1 MCYNLITKKVGDI
14 MAKKRKRRRSKKD
27 KGMITLAIMLGVIF
41 LIIGI
46 FVVKALDKDK
56 NQKVPTTDVDEVTFS
71 DSTDDFYVPET
82 EDEENT
88 ESESESISETET
100 TEIITE
106 ETTEETTE
114 EIMDET
120 TEEVL
125 TESENPEHVIEA
137 VIYHY
142 ADYMGFPVEALF
154 IQNSE
159 TVETAAGY
167 TFTLRLNAAGAPNKL
182 IGDVYVEKGTGAVT
196 DSMGNEPW
204 NIAD

>member
-1 MCYNLITKKVGDI
+1 

-71 DSTDDFYVPET
+71 DSTDDFYAPET
-82 EDEENT
+82 NDEENT
-88 ESESESISETET
+88 ELESESTSESEKTET
-100 TEIITE
+100 TTEEATE

-114 EIMDET
+114 EITEET
-120 TEEVL
+120 TEEAL

-154 IQNSE
+154 IENSE

>member
-1 MCYNLITKKVGDI
+1 

-27 KGMITLAIMLGVIF
+27 KGMITLAVMLGVIF

-46 FVVKALDKDK
+46 FVVKALNKDEK
-56 NQKVPTTDVDEVTFS
+56 TDVPTSDVEEVTFS

-100 TEIITE
+100 TEII
-106 ETTEETTE
+106 TEETTE